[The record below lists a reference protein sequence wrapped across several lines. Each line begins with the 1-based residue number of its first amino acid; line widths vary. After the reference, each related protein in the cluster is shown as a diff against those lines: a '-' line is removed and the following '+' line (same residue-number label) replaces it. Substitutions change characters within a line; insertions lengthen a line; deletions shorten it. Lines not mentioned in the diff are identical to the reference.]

1 MASVDLRNA
10 VKRIFTKALQAVD
23 PEEAVRRFLAEEFS
37 PPGKVSRIWLAG
49 FGKAGVP
56 MARAVEDTLEDRLI
70 GGIITVK
77 DGHAG
82 RLNKTRVYEASHP
95 EPDQRGVEAAS
106 QITSFLKSNLQ
117 ADDLLILVISGGG
130 SALFPMPVKGITLE
144 DKQTTTSALIR
155 CGATIQ
161 EINTIRKHL
170 SQVKGGRLLDFTNGA
185 NILSLVLSDVIDDD
199 FSSIASGPT
208 SGDPT
213 TFADCCSIIEK
224 YGIEPVLAPRVVE
237 YLKRGKEK
245 REESPSETPKPYDK
259 RFQKVRNVL
268 IANNFKGLAA
278 AAQEAQRQGFQ
289 PLILSSSIAGDTR
302 EVAGMHVAIASE
314 IIRTGNPVRPPC
326 CVISGGETT
335 VKVEGDGQGGRNMEF
350 TLHCSHL
357 IRDWGRLPILF
368 ASLGSDGTDGPT
380 DAAGALAEVSS
391 VQRSRI
397 LGMDIEDFARR
408 NDSYNYFKDLGDLIV
423 TGPTQT
429 NVMDFRFILIDAPV

>member
-49 FGKAGVP
+49 FGKAGCP
-56 MARAVEDTLEDRLI
+56 MARAVEETLEDRLI

-245 REESPSETPKPYDK
+245 REESPAETPKPYDK

-350 TLHCSHL
+350 TLHCASL